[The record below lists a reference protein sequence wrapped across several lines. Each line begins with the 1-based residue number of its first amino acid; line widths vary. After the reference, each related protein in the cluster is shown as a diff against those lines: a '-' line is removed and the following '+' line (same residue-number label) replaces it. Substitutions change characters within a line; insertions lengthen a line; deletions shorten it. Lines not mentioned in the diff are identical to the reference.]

1 MPPTNKP
8 TTTNGFDKSK
18 LTSIPSSAEPFTVEK
33 NLISSVYAANKTNAP
48 NLAEPM
54 A

>member
-1 MPPTNKP
+1 MPPTKRP

-18 LTSIPSSAEPFTVEK
+18 LTTTFSNFDPGRFEK

-48 NLAEPM
+48 KPAEPI